1 MLGFWGVVVVV
12 VVVVVVGLV
21 LLVLWASTQ
30 VSGSLAEEEEA
41 GDKK

>member
-1 MLGFWGVVVVV
+1 MVGVLGVGVAAVVVVI
-12 VVVVVVGLV
+12 VGL
-21 LLVLWASTQ
+21 LALALWASTQ